1 MSELYATI
9 PVSARKTVPTARGHK
24 NTGITS
30 EVCAWTGKIVSK
42 IEWDAAENDYRFTV
56 SMEPHHGKGD
66 TMELMTGLV
75 GSKETVERLYN
86 K

>member
-1 MSELYATI
+1 MSELYASI
-9 PVSARKTVPTARGHK
+9 PVSARKTVATARGHK
-24 NTGITS
+24 STGIEA
-30 EVCAWTGKIVSK
+30 EVCAWTGKIVSR

-66 TMELMTGLV
+66 TMELITGLV
-75 GSKETVERLYN
+75 GSRSTVERLYN